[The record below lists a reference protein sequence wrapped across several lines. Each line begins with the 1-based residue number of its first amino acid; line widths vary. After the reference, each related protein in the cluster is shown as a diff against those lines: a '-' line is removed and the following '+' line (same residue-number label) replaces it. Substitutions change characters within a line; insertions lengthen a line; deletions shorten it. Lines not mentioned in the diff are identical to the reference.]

1 MVNNLYNILK
11 SKFLLILLFIILFF
25 GGFFVRLYKF
35 SNPIADWHSW
45 LQLYTSYVSRFFVNE
60 RFDYLHPKYYDI
72 SNIQTGHQN
81 PKGYRFV
88 EFPLYNFFQASLYKA
103 LPVLTLEEWGRVVS
117 IIASLSTAL
126 FLFLLLRKYSGLVA
140 AFAASFFYLF
150 LPFSIY
156 YGRTILPDTTMVAA
170 SFAGIYFFDR
180 YLSSTKTKWK
190 IMFFI
195 LAAIFSLA
203 SLLLK
208 PFAAFYLLV
217 QLYIVIQKHKFALL
231 RKWELYIYPIIVV
244 LPLVLW
250 RMWLS
255 HFPEGVP
262 ASMWLLNGD
271 NIRFKGAFFFW
282 IFGERISKLIFGYF
296 GAFFVLLG
304 ILKQEREK
312 NYFLSFSFL
321 IAIVLYI
328 TIVAKGNV
336 QHDYYQIVILPV
348 LCLFAGRGISFLL
361 SLRGINKAVGIV
373 ICSVVIF
380 LTFSLSWFYV
390 RDFFNINNEAVVIAG
405 VKADEVLP
413 KNARVIAPYGGD
425 TTFLYYINRQG
436 WPALVDTPENLKRLG
451 ATHMVL
457 VNPTTQDFE
466 GFGKMYTIVSSS
478 DTYLI
483 LQL

>member
-1 MVNNLYNILK
+1 MVNNIYTILK
-11 SKFLLILLFIILFF
+11 SKFFLILLFIVLFS

-45 LQLYTSYVSRFFVNE
+45 RQSDTSAVSRFFVTEGYN
-60 RFDYLHPKYYDI
+60 FLYPKYYDV

-88 EFPLYNFFQASLYKA
+88 EFPIYNFFQAFLFNS
-103 LPVLTLEEWGRVVS
+103 VHMLTLEEWGRVVS
-117 IIASLSTAL
+117 ITASLSTAL
-126 FLFLLLRKYSGLVA
+126 FLFLLLRKYNGLVA
-140 AFAASFFYLF
+140 AYSAAFFYLF

-156 YGRTILPDTTMVAA
+156 YGRAILPDTTMVAS

-180 YLSSTKTKWK
+180 YLSSSGVKSKG
-190 IMFFI
+190 IFFL
-195 LAAIFSLA
+195 LAALFSLA

-208 PFAAFYLLV
+208 PFAAFYLFV
-217 QLYIVIQKHKFALL
+217 QLYMVVQKYKFSLL
-231 RKWELYIYPIIVV
+231 KKWDLYLYPVIVV
-244 LPLVLW
+244 LPLVAW

-262 ASMWLLNGD
+262 ASLWLLNGD
-271 NIRFKGAFFFW
+271 NIRFKGAFFYW
-282 IFGERISKLIFGYF
+282 IFGERVSKLILGYF

-304 ILKQEREK
+304 ILKHEKEK
-312 NYFLSFSFL
+312 NYFLSLSFL
-321 IAIVLYI
+321 AAAVLYI

-348 LCLFAGRGISFLL
+348 LCLLAGRGVSYLLALKGVNKVVGVTIS
-361 SLRGINKAVGIV
+361 
-373 ICSVVIF
+373 SVVIF

-390 RDFFNINNEAVVIAG
+390 RDFFNINNEAVVTAG
-405 VKADEVLP
+405 KKADEVLP
-413 KNARVIAPYGGD
+413 KNAKVIAPYGGD

-436 WPALVDTPENLKRLG
+436 WPALVDTPENLKKLG

-457 VNPTTQDFE
+457 VNPTVQDFE
-466 GFGKMYTIVSSS
+466 GFGKMYTVVSSS
-478 DTYLI
+478 DKYLI